1 MKKFGFSLFAI
12 IALSAICHAGKIT
25 LIQGKDGYSG
35 CYTDTYYNYD
45 HWDKRHYFQQ
55 WLNSPSFATNKS
67 FARNKGTTIA
77 DIADYC
83 C

>member
-1 MKKFGFSLFAI
+1 MRKICFVLIMATAFFAM
-12 IALSAICHAGKIT
+12 SHAGTVT
-25 LIQGKDGYSG
+25 LIQDKDGYTG
-35 CYTDTYYNYD
+35 CFTDTYYNYD

-67 FARNKGTTIA
+67 FAKNNGTTIA
-77 DIADYC
+77 DVADYC

>member
-1 MKKFGFSLFAI
+1 MKRICFSLFAI
-12 IALSAICHAGKIT
+12 TAFVVICYAGKIT
-25 LIQGKDGYSG
+25 LIQDEDGYTG

-55 WLNSPSFATNKS
+55 WLNSPSFSTTKS
-67 FARNKGTTIA
+67 FAKNNGTTIA
-77 DIADYC
+77 DVADYC